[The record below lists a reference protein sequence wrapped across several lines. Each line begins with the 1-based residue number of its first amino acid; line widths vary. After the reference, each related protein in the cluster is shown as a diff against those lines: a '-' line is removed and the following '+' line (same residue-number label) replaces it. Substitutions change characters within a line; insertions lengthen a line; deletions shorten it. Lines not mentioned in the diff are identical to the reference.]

1 MTPLKRRGERT
12 LWASVVVAALLLA
25 EASPVAAELTEM
37 KVGASDAG
45 NTVLALFMAQ
55 AGGAYAAQGLKVDIQ
70 IMGGGSRG
78 AEELA
83 AGRLD
88 VMHVGL
94 SSVVKLNREGKDLR
108 LVASLANLVRFS
120 FFAAPGVTSGAD
132 VKGGVVAVSTF
143 GSESDTTVTLALQ
156 RLGLTRNDVILKE
169 YSANASRLAA
179 IRSGEAKGTTLS
191 EPTAT
196 AAREQGLK
204 ALVDLVA
211 EQVPWVFSALVVKH
225 GDLTGRRDL
234 LKRFLKATIDGAFL
248 GLTDEKF
255 GKEVLAREV
264 KITDPKILA
273 ISYDE
278 YKKQT
283 PPTLEPS
290 PQGAENI
297 LAQFPGGSSKVE
309 DYIDTSLLDELNKE
323 GFFAE
328 MQKKYGKR

>member
-1 MTPLKRRGERT
+1 MIDRVRGGYAVR
-12 LWASVVVAALLLA
+12 AAVMVLCFA
-25 EASPVAAELTEM
+25 GASPVAAQQLTEL

-55 AGGAYAAQGLKVDIQ
+55 AGGAYAAHGLKVDIR

-108 LVASLANLVRFS
+108 LIASLANLVRFS
-120 FFAAPGVTSGAD
+120 FFVAPGVTSAAD
-132 VKGGVVAVSTF
+132 IKGGVVAVSTF

-156 RLGLTRNDVILKE
+156 RLGLTRDDVVLKE
-169 YSANASRLAA
+169 YSANTSRLEA

-196 AAREQGLK
+196 TAREQGLK
-204 ALVDLVA
+204 AMVDLVA
-211 EQVPWVFSALVVKH
+211 ERVPWVFSALVVKRS
-225 GDLTGRRDL
+225 DLAGRREL
-234 LKRFLKATIDGAFL
+234 LKRFLKATIEGAYL
-248 GLTDEKF
+248 GLTDEQQ
-255 GKEVLAREV
+255 GKAVLAKEV
-264 KITDPKILA
+264 KITDPKILD

-290 PQGAENI
+290 RQGADNI
-297 LAQFPGGSSKVE
+297 LAQFPGGSTRIE
-309 DYIDTSLLDELNKE
+309 DYIDTTLLDELNKE
-323 GFFAE
+323 GFFAQ
-328 MQKKYGKR
+328 MQQRYGKR

>member
-1 MTPLKRRGERT
+1 MIRSKCCGLRT
-12 LWASVVVAALLLA
+12 FWACVVVPALLLA
-25 EASPVAAELTEM
+25 EASPVAAQLTEL

-55 AGGAYAAQGLKVDIQ
+55 AGGAYAAQGLNVDIR

-108 LVASLANLVRFS
+108 LIASLANLVRFS
-120 FFAAPGVTSGAD
+120 FFAAPGVTSAAD

-225 GDLTGRRDL
+225 GDLTSRRDL
-234 LKRFLKATIDGAFL
+234 LKRFLKATIDGAYL
-248 GLTDEKF
+248 GLTDEKL

-264 KITDPKILA
+264 KITDPKILT

-290 PQGAENI
+290 PQGAKNI
-297 LAQFPGGSSKVE
+297 LAQFPGGSSRVE

-323 GFFAE
+323 GFFVE